1 MKTTSIFLTTFVC
14 NTLLGMLSHAAPIAS
29 DSFATTAGGND
40 YVAFTSIFN
49 QNPTVG
55 ASGFVG
61 AWGISSTGS
70 MVVVPGGLTH
80 PLTPGDTFD
89 GQLVS
94 FTQDGTVG
102 GGKARNLS
110 REIDYTPVDGTYY
123 MSLLL
128 GKNAPST
135 RVDLLAGLGRAQHA
149 ETGIFS
155 IDGTWIGFVDGGISF
170 FSGPGASITQLLSA
184 GQVPVDET
192 FFALLQYDF
201 TTSGPDTVTAT
212 IYNGSSVEVAS
223 QAFPGLNLDQ
233 TMGRFSVATQDF
245 GPAASVDEWRFG
257 MALSDVMVQPPI
269 EGDFDLDGDVDGAD
283 FLAWQRDPTIGSLGD
298 WQANYGTPTPLSES
312 RAAIPEP
319 ATIVLL
325 SLASSAALA
334 LRKL

>member
-1 MKTTSIFLTTFVC
+1 MKTTSMCLGLFVC
-14 NTLLGMLSHAAPIAS
+14 NAMLGALSHAAPIAS
-29 DSFATTAGGND
+29 DSFATSAGGND
-40 YVAFTSIFN
+40 YVPFKSIYG

-89 GQLVS
+89 GQLD
-94 FTQDGTVG
+94 FLHARRYCG
-102 GGKARNLS
+102 GGQGSEFKS
-110 REIDYTPVDGTYY
+110 RIDYTPVDGTYY

-135 RVDLLAGLGRAQHA
+135 RVDILAGLGRAQHA
-149 ETGIFS
+149 ETDIFT
-155 IDGTWIGFVDGGISF
+155 IDGTWIGFVDGAISF
-170 FSGPGASITQLLSA
+170 FRGPGASITQLLSA

-257 MALSDVMVQPPI
+257 RELRDVMAVQGIP
-269 EGDFDLDGDVDGAD
+269 GDFDGDGDVDGAD
-283 FLAWQRDPTIGSLGD
+283 FLAWQRDPSIGNLGD
-298 WQANYGTPTPLSES
+298 WQANYGTPVPLSES
-312 RAAIPEP
+312 SVAVPEP
-319 ATIVLL
+319 ATLVLL
-325 SLASSAALA
+325 LLATLAPLA
-334 LRKL
+334 LRKS